1 MRLSLLAAVAV
12 SSVSAQASTACA
24 ATSCYAGAQFTSA
37 NKLTAAQAIG
47 NLQAPCY
54 EVQSQGVACYAYT
67 TAGTCPFK
75 GMSDCGANAV
85 VTTTPSTTS
94 SVPTTP
100 VASTTIAPGTPT
112 LAPGTPTLAPGTPTS
127 LPGTPTS
134 SPNTPSGSTRRPSTP
149 SAPNGGSNTR
159 GSTSGSQNNTATNGA
174 AVEQSSGIGSWPYF
188 VGGGA
193 ALLLIGVIVIV
204 LIRKTRD
211 GDDDDEVEDHIY
223 QSQHRSG
230 KHSMQSVSGTHVSPY
245 DVKQTHSY
253 DVETGYQPTI
263 GYHDPRP
270 QQYQPQGSGYAPQS
284 PYRAKPAIVQASQMP
299 APAPVVTNRD
309 MHLLNTTTTSTTT
322 TNHGSNRNNNHN
334 AAPDDDRHSVT
345 F

>member
-1 MRLSLLAAVAV
+1 MRLSLLAVAAV
-12 SSVSAQASTACA
+12 SSVGAQASTACA
-24 ATSCYAGAQFTSA
+24 ATSCYAGAQFNSA

-54 EVQSQGVACYAYT
+54 EVQPQGVACYAYT

-75 GMSDCGANAV
+75 GMSDCGTSTV
-85 VTTTPSTTS
+85 VTTTPSITTS
-94 SVPTTP
+94 TVPTTP
-100 VASTTIAPGTPT
+100 VASTTVAPGTPT

-127 LPGTPTS
+127 VPGTPTS
-134 SPNTPSGSTRRPSTP
+134 APNTPSGSSRRPSTP
-149 SAPNGGSNTR
+149 STPSGSNTK
-159 GSTSGSQNNTATNGA
+159 GSASGSQNNTATNGA
-174 AVEQSSGIGSWPYF
+174 AVETSSSIGSWPYF

-284 PYRAKPAIVQASQMP
+284 PYRAKPAMVQASQMP
-299 APAPVVTNRD
+299 PPPVVTNRD
-309 MHLLNTTTTSTTT
+309 MHLLTTTTT
-322 TNHGSNRNNNHN
+322 TNHGSNRNNNYN
-334 AAPDDDRHSVT
+334 VAPDDDRQSVT